1 MGLGSLFH
9 RSPRNS
15 LIFRHTLRILRAN
28 LETTDF
34 RTNRKEARVYWSRR
48 ELLKALAAGSA
59 GLLGVGWAEYEAPA
73 ERTNRYLVGLPAI
86 TQEDYEARREKARR
100 LLHKHNLD
108 VLYLTGGT
116 SLVYF
121 SGVNWHRSERLFA
134 MLLPRKGDP
143 VFVCPAFE
151 ERRARELVGPR
162 FDIRTWEEHESPFKL
177 VAGILGD
184 WGVKTG
190 RVAVE
195 ETVRFFEVDRLAK
208 AASQLELVSGD
219 PVTHYCRGIKSEKEM
234 ALQRA
239 ANQLTLEVYRSAFR
253 RIREGMVEDEVAKL
267 IADEYRKRGVSGG
280 ALVLHGR
287 NSAFPHGTRQKQ
299 PLREGM
305 VILVDGGCSVRGYR
319 SDMTRTVVFGRPND
333 RQRRVWDVVKKAQSA
348 ALAAARPGVTCGD
361 VDAAARKVIEDAGFG
376 PGYRYFT
383 HRLGHGIGL
392 DGHEWPYLVKD
403 NPLPLQPGMTFSDE
417 PGIYIYGEF
426 GIRLEDIMHITDDG
440 AELYTPQCPSITWP
454 FA

>member
-1 MGLGSLFH
+1 M
-9 RSPRNS
+9 
-15 LIFRHTLRILRAN
+15 
-28 LETTDF
+28 
-34 RTNRKEARVYWSRR
+34 YWSRR
-48 ELLKALAAGSA
+48 ELLKALAAGGA

-73 ERTNRYLVGLPAI
+73 EKTNRYLVGLPAI
-86 TQEDYEARREKARR
+86 TQEDYEQRRERARR
-100 LLHKHNLD
+100 LMARNKID
-108 VLYLTGGT
+108 ALYLTGGT

-134 MLLPRKGDP
+134 MLLPRKGEP

-151 ERRARELVGPR
+151 ERRARELVGPK
-162 FDIRTWEEHESPFKL
+162 FEIRTWQEHESPYRL
-177 VAGILGD
+177 VASLLQE
-184 WGVKTG
+184 WRLSTG
-190 RVAVE
+190 RIGVE
-195 ETVRFFEVDRLAK
+195 ETVRYFEFRGLAE
-208 AASQLELVSGD
+208 AAPQLDLVSGD
-219 PVTHYCRGIKSEKEM
+219 PVTHYCRGIKSKKELR
-234 ALQRA
+234 LQRA
-239 ANQLTLEVYRSAFR
+239 ANELTLSVYRSALKR
-253 RIREGMVEDEVAKL
+253 VREGMDETQVARL
-267 IADEYRKRGVSGG
+267 VASEFRKRGVSGG

-287 NSAFPHGTRQKQ
+287 NSAFPHGTRQRQ

-319 SDMTRTVVFGRPND
+319 SDMTRTVVFGRPSE

-348 ALAAARPGVTCGD
+348 ALAAARPGVPCGD
-361 VDAAARKVIEDAGFG
+361 IDAAARKVIVEAGFG

-403 NPLPLQPGMTFSDE
+403 NPLPLRPGMTFSDE

-426 GIRLEDIMHITDDG
+426 GIRLEDIMHITEDG
-440 AELYTPQCPSITWP
+440 AALFTPQCPSISWP